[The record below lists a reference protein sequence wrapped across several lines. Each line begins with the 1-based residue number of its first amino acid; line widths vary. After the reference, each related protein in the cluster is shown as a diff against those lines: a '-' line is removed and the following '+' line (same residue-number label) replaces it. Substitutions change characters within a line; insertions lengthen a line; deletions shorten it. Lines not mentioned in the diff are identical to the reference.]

1 MVLHLKI
8 TVSDVLNREMFEK
21 AIVIA
26 GENGLN
32 RLIKWVHVMEVTQI
46 GNLLNGNELILST
59 GMAWKNDEAAFL
71 SLVQELIEHNV
82 SGLCIELGTHLKEV
96 PAKVMDLADKHGFPI
111 IVFQEEVRFIDIT
124 QDLHTYLI
132 QQHFQMISELE
143 AFSQELNR
151 LLLGSDPQALILNH
165 LHETVKSQVI
175 FKCSQQKELC
185 VPVLQEQEKNELLH
199 RIKSNKEEVKQI
211 RQPIQALDHQLA
223 ELILFSENRP
233 FTELDVLLADRTATA
248 LANQLLREMYAAE
261 KRRAEENS
269 WMQEWLEGRHRED
282 EIEKHL
288 SLLGMRSKHE
298 GATVFC
304 VELQHWEAG
313 LSENQYP
320 YIQIIVRSAF
330 EPLGFYILPYS
341 KREQL
346 IFIMINLKEKPTMKE
361 RLLQGMEQAR
371 QNQKLPAVHMAAG
384 KLIGQLSGMDKSYK
398 TAQKALRLQTKLADG
413 KISPLYDELH
423 MYRLISMIRE
433 REELHDFVKDYL
445 QPVIDHDAK
454 YQTRL
459 LKTLK
464 IYLMCNGS
472 KQETAGHLFIVRQ
485 TLYHRLKQLEDLLG
499 SDLMQ
504 PGKRQALEFAAMA
517 HEYLELE

>member
-1 MVLHLKI
+1 M
-8 TVSDVLNREMFEK
+8 DREMFHK

-26 GENGLN
+26 GKKGLN
-32 RLIKWVHVMEVTQI
+32 RLVKWVHVMEVTQI

-59 GMAWKNDEAAFL
+59 GMAWKNDEASFL
-71 SLVQELIEHNV
+71 SLVQELIDHHV
-82 SGLCIELGTHLKEV
+82 SGLCIELGTHLEEV
-96 PAKVMDLADKHGFPI
+96 PANIMELADKHGFPI

-124 QDLHTYLI
+124 QDLHTFLI

-151 LLLGSDPQALILNH
+151 LLLGSDPQILILNH
-165 LHETVKSQVI
+165 LHETVKSQVL

-185 VPVLQEQEKNELLH
+185 VPALQEKEKDDLFH
-199 RIKSNKEEVKQI
+199 RIKTNKEKAHLI

-223 ELILFSENRP
+223 ELILFSEDRR
-233 FTELDVLLADRTATA
+233 FTELDVLLADRSSTA
-248 LANQLLREMYAAE
+248 LANQMLREMYTAE
-261 KRRAEENS
+261 KKRAEENS
-269 WMQEWLEGRHRED
+269 WIQEWLEGRHRED
-282 EIEKHL
+282 EIENHL
-288 SLLGMRSKHE
+288 FMLGMRGKHQ
-298 GATVFC
+298 GAAVFC
-304 VELQHWEAG
+304 VELQHWQAG

-330 EPLGFYILPYS
+330 EPLGFYILPYA

-346 IFIMINLKEKPTMKE
+346 IFIMINLKEKTSMKD
-361 RLLQGMEQAR
+361 RLLQGIGQAG

-384 KLIGQLSGMDKSYK
+384 KLISQLSSLSKSYD
-398 TAQKALRLQTKLADG
+398 TAQKALRLQTKLAEG
-413 KISPLYDELH
+413 KISPLYDDLH
-423 MYRLISMIRE
+423 MYRLISMIRD
-433 REELHDFVKDYL
+433 RDELHDFVNDYL

-464 IYLMCNGS
+464 IYLMCKGS

-485 TLYHRLKQLEDLLG
+485 TLYHRIKQLEDLLG
-499 SDLMQ
+499 DDFMQ